1 MASTTIPVC
10 LAEEEAGPSTAPVT
24 TADRLASLDVLRGV
38 ALLGILVVNVQL
50 FSGSPSV
57 TFNMPLRVAAQAGA
71 HPFADTL
78 AMALQWLFFEGKM
91 RALFSILYGAG
102 SMLLLDRLERRRGAG
117 HAADIFHRRNMWLLL
132 LGMLHG
138 ALIWSGDVLV
148 FYASV
153 SLLALYPLRHLSSR
167 WLMLIGL
174 PLALAGGTF
183 GIYNLLDVGTS
194 ATTARLEERAQ
205 DAIRKGA
212 RPSLTEA
219 AALAKAHIARARQL
233 QSLSTPSAAPPS
245 YLASLSGN
253 AAGYRGFVT
262 AIFGSGWILE
272 TLGLLIAGMGLL
284 KSGFL
289 TGRLSTASYVRIAA
303 AGYGIAIPVV
313 LVGLLHSNRYG
324 FSSSITTVWM
334 MLPYECQ
341 TIAAALA
348 HAAVIVLIVKHDKVR
363 PIQRGLAAVGQMAL
377 TNYVLTSVVCQAL
390 FVWFGLLPYGGLE
403 HYQLILVASGVW
415 ALNIVV
421 SLVWLRIFAF
431 GPLEWLWRSLT
442 YWKLQPVLDLGRTA
456 TATRPPLR
464 PA

>member
-1 MASTTIPVC
+1 MASITSPPR
-10 LAEEEAGPSTAPVT
+10 LAKDKPGPSPAPIA

-57 TFNMPLRVAAQAGA
+57 TFNMPLRVVAQTGT
-71 HPFADTL
+71 HPLADTL

-91 RALFSILYGAG
+91 RALFSMLYGAG
-102 SMLLLDRLERRRGAG
+102 SMLLLDRLEQRRGTG
-117 HAADIFHRRNMWLLL
+117 RAADIFHRRNMWLLL
-132 LGMLHG
+132 LGMVHG
-138 ALIWSGDVLV
+138 ALIWSGDVLF
-148 FYASV
+148 FYASL

-167 WLMLIGL
+167 RLVQIGL

-183 GIYNLLDVGTS
+183 GIYTLLDVGTS
-194 ATTARLEERAQ
+194 ATTARLEQSAQ
-205 DAIRKGA
+205 DAIGKGVSPGPA
-212 RPSLTEA
+212 ET
-219 AALAKAHIARARQL
+219 AALANARIARVQQL
-233 QSLSTPSAAPPS
+233 KSLSKPSDAPSS
-245 YLASLSGN
+245 YLANLPAN

-289 TGRLSTASYVRIAA
+289 TGRLSTASYVRIAV
-303 AGYGIAIPVV
+303 AGYAIAIPIV
-313 LVGLLHSNRYG
+313 LVGLLQSSRYG
-324 FSSSITTVWM
+324 FSSSVTTVWM

-348 HAAVIVLIVKHDKVR
+348 HASVIVLIVKHDRVR
-363 PIQRGLAAVGQMAL
+363 PLQRGLAAVGRMAL

-403 HYQLILVASGVW
+403 HYQLLLVAFGVW

-421 SLVWLRIFAF
+421 SLVWLRVFAF

-442 YWKLQPVLDLGRTA
+442 YWKPQPFLA
-456 TATRPPLR
+456 
-464 PA
+464 

>member
-1 MASTTIPVC
+1 M
-10 LAEEEAGPSTAPVT
+10 GPSTAPVA
-24 TADRLASLDVLRGV
+24 TADRLVSLDVLRGV

-57 TFNMPLRVAAQAGA
+57 TFNMPLRVAAQTGP
-71 HPFADTL
+71 HPLADTL
-78 AMALQWLFFEGKM
+78 VMALQWLFFEGKM
-91 RALFSILYGAG
+91 RALFSMLYGAG
-102 SMLLLDRLERRRGAG
+102 SMLLLDRLERRRGVG

-132 LGMLHG
+132 LGMIHG

-148 FYASV
+148 FYACI

-167 WLMLIGL
+167 RLILIGL

-194 ATTARLEERAQ
+194 ATKARLEERAL
-205 DAIRKGA
+205 DAIAKRD
-212 RPSLTEA
+212 RPSPAEA
-219 AALAKAHIARARQL
+219 AALAKARIARARQL
-233 QSLSTPSAAPPS
+233 ESLATPSAAPSS
-245 YLASLSGN
+245 YLANLPAN
-253 AAGYRGFVT
+253 AAGYHGFVSE
-262 AIFGSGWILE
+262 IFGSGWVLE

-289 TGRLSTASYVRIAA
+289 TGRLSTASYVRVAV
-303 AGYGIAIPVV
+303 AGYAIAIPIV

-324 FSSSITTVWM
+324 FSSSVTTVWM

-348 HAAVIVLIVKHDKVR
+348 HASVIVLIVKHDRVR

-377 TNYVLTSVVCQAL
+377 TNYVLTSVICQAL
-390 FVWFGLLPYGGLE
+390 FVWLGLMPYGRLE
-403 HYQLILVASGVW
+403 HHQLILVAFGVW
-415 ALNIVV
+415 TLNIAA
-421 SLVWLRIFAF
+421 SLVWLRVFAF

-442 YWKLQPVLDLGRTA
+442 YWQVQPFLNLGRTR
-456 TATRPPLR
+456 TVSRPPLR